1 MSVTMGTFLGI
12 LVLCMVHIL
21 SGADIVQRRRWTPTL
36 LSLAAG
42 ISVSYVFLDLLP
54 DLVERQDA
62 LDRAGFLP
70 MIDRHVYIVSL
81 LGLIIAFW
89 VEVVSRKSR
98 RKQRQAGKADQT
110 SNAVFKLS
118 VASSVVENLSIGF
131 AVGSPGDNAVEP
143 FWLFVLAIGLHFL
156 VDDHSL
162 SEHHGARYR
171 RSGRWWLVAALG
183 GGWFLGAAFG
193 LRIPDVVLA
202 IALAY
207 ISGGTILNTL
217 RHELPD
223 TNRSPDV
230 FAFAMGAALY
240 TIMLLART

>member
-1 MSVTMGTFLGI
+1 MSAIMGTFLGI
-12 LVLCMVHIL
+12 LALCMVHIL
-21 SGADIVQRRRWTPTL
+21 SGADVVQRRRWTPTL

-42 ISVSYVFLDLLP
+42 ISVSYVFMELLP
-54 DLVERQDA
+54 DLVERQEA
-62 LDRAGFLP
+62 IEQAGFLP
-70 MIDRHVYIVSL
+70 MLDRHVYIFSM

-89 VEVVSRKSR
+89 VEVVSRRSR
-98 RKQRQAGKADQT
+98 RRQRDAGKADHT
-110 SNAVFKLS
+110 SNAVFRLG
-118 VASSVVENLSIGF
+118 VLSSVVENLAIGF

-143 FWLFVLAIGLHFL
+143 LWLFVVAIGLHFL

-162 SEHHGARYR
+162 SEHHGPPYR
-171 RSGRWWLVAALG
+171 RFGRWWLVAALG

-193 LRIPDVVLA
+193 LRLPDVVLA
-202 IALAY
+202 LALAY

-230 FAFAMGAALY
+230 FAFAMGAAAY
-240 TIMLLART
+240 TVLLLAQG